1 MTLVCPMIRLDIR
14 CPAPLNRRGS
24 WGDGAHLRSGI
35 VTLDIHDLNVRV
47 AEDKPDAV
55 RTRHSVDTASGG
67 INVEFQKVILL
78 FSRVPGK
85 SQRRTPA
92 HPNKSE
98 QRSSAFLV
106 VGPLAP
112 EPGDE
117 GVLLP
122 MVNIHSEFAPVTG
135 VKTQSVTCK
144 IPCVQAKIRQPT
156 VEGLQFFADDMTHW
170 LDGAFGDGSAPR
182 PRDDLKMIGSRFFGS
197 KASSS
202 ASSSGDYDEEDDF
215 GSATLFRLAISEVE
229 MALLVPKV
237 KGVTESAAG
246 AERILSLRASDVDVK
261 LESNTTNKQETSVT
275 LTAMDADLFHI
286 ADPDS
291 EPSRLFGRTTPLNY
305 STHTQPLV
313 NLRFSSITHEDRT
326 KETGIRLTTNACTVF
341 VTKDLE
347 WVHDLA
353 LYAKTPEGVFEDVVP
368 SEVTRITLMIYDCS
382 VHVSAP
388 TMPGALLA
396 VTSAIEV
403 RTVMESESDDVTV
416 DIGVSGL
423 NLLAIDD
430 RKAATPL
437 QLGHSTSVEA
447 WRRAGY
453 AQLVELVT
461 LDAQLVRTAV
471 PNSTLLD
478 IIHTHLRVTACADSF
493 ATLGALAGDMSKLGP
508 SSPSPPPEKRKP
520 TALDQ
525 SIDVFASVDLQA
537 FGQAPDIVSGADM
550 IDDDLPTNLDYLD
563 HAAGAKAP
571 TVDRHTGES
580 LRSWETTDEAPHIQS
595 ELGGGNVRIL
605 TSEPVEEAGDYWN
618 TLPVLKNG
626 VE

>member
-1 MTLVCPMIRLDIR
+1 M
-14 CPAPLNRRGS
+14 
-24 WGDGAHLRSGI
+24 
-35 VTLDIHDLNVRV
+35 
-47 AEDKPDAV
+47 
-55 RTRHSVDTASGG
+55 
-67 INVEFQKVILL
+67 
-78 FSRVPGK
+78 
-85 SQRRTPA
+85 
-92 HPNKSE
+92 
-98 QRSSAFLV
+98 
-106 VGPLAP
+106 
-112 EPGDE
+112 
-117 GVLLP
+117 
-122 MVNIHSEFAPVTG
+122 TG

-229 MALLVPKV
+229 VALLVPKV
-237 KGVTESAAG
+237 KGAESANVVAT
-246 AERILSLRASDVDVK
+246 ERILSLRASDMDVK

-286 ADPDS
+286 AEPGS

-326 KETGIRLTTNACTVF
+326 KETGIRLTTNACTVY
-341 VTKDLE
+341 VTRDLE

-368 SEVTRITLMIYDCS
+368 SEVTRITLMVYDSS
-382 VHVSAP
+382 VHISAP
-388 TMPGALLA
+388 TMPGALLV
-396 VTSAIEV
+396 VTTAIEV
-403 RTVMESESDDVTV
+403 RTAMESESDDLTV
-416 DIGVSGL
+416 DIGLSGL
-423 NLLAIDD
+423 NVLAIDD
-430 RKAATPL
+430 RAAATPL
-437 QLGHSTSVEA
+437 QQGHAMPLEA
-447 WRRAGY
+447 WKRAGY

-461 LDAQLVRTAV
+461 LDAQVVRTSV
-471 PNSTLLD
+471 PDSTLFD
-478 IIHTHLRVTACADSF
+478 ILHSQIRVTACADSF
-493 ATLGALAGDMSKLGP
+493 ATLGALAGDLSKLA
-508 SSPSPPPEKRKP
+508 PPAPPAPTRKP
-520 TALDQ
+520 PMTLDQ
-525 SIDVFASVDLQA
+525 TIDVFASVDLDA
-537 FGQAPDIVSGADM
+537 FGQPPDIVSGADM

-571 TVDRHTGES
+571 VVDRHTGES
-580 LRSWETTDEAPHIQS
+580 LRSWETPDDALHIQN
-595 ELGGGNVRIL
+595 EGGEKIKIL
-605 TSEPVEEAGDYWN
+605 MTEPFDEQVDYWN
-618 TLPVLKNG
+618 SLPVLKNG